1 VYVLIRPID
10 RKEFVERTFPY
21 VYSYMIYTDG
31 SRYYAKNGGTGVIE
45 YSNTDA
51 TNVIQYVVD
60 KVSNGGGRIFIKK
73 GTYPVS
79 NTVTISGNNIEII
92 GDYPTILGSPDFT
105 FPILRIY
112 NANNV
117 RVKGLIIDMQADW
130 STTRLKIAS
139 ANNIQVANSS
149 DVEIAY
155 NILKNAREY
164 NVHIGVYADTNTWM
178 QSPCDRV
185 WVHHNLVMGGRADG
199 IDTIASKHVII
210 ENNIVTGTGDD
221 AIAILAWMDNPV
233 KDVII
238 RSNIIYGHR
247 FSCFKLAHYYSSSG
261 PYAMKDIVIE
271 GNYCE
276 TTIDEGGGAVAIQY
290 ESSNVPP
297 DGIGQNIYVLNN
309 AIYTGNVRFHAISIW
324 HFTNPAPNYTFRNI
338 VIRGN
343 YISAVNDPLDT
354 STSPPK
360 LKDLYGIWVKDDT
373 KVNNLIIENNTIERF
388 KKAIF
393 LGPNNSAIIKNNI
406 FRYNFEQAVILW
418 KSKNVEISNNYIYDN
433 ARFRLYNNSW
443 APSVVFI
450 YNSSDV
456 NVARNVFRAGETQTY
471 DIGIYSN
478 SSDIYIV
485 DNDMF
490 NGYLLNAII
499 DDGTNTNVVFR
510 RNRGY
515 RTETSGVATITANS
529 TRVTVSHGLAKAPT
543 KVLITPLASP
553 PGKLWVENIT
563 ATSFDIA
570 TDTAPTADLKVAWYA
585 EC

>member
-1 VYVLIRPID
+1 MLIQPVN

-45 YSNTDA
+45 YSDTDA

-79 NTVTISGNNIEII
+79 KTVTISGNDIEII

-130 STTRLKIAS
+130 STTRLTGPS
-139 ANNIQVANSS
+139 ANNIQVANSKNI
-149 DVEIAY
+149 EIAY
-155 NILKNAREY
+155 NIIKNAREY
-164 NVHIGVYADTNTWM
+164 NVLVGAYIDETTGFR
-178 QSPCDRV
+178 SPCDNV
-185 WVHHNLVMGGRADG
+185 WIHHNLVMGGRADG
-199 IDTIASKHVII
+199 IDILAAKHVII

-233 KDVII
+233 EDVII
-238 RSNIIYGHR
+238 RSNIVYGHR
-247 FSCFKLAHYYSSSG
+247 FSCFKVVTYYGRTGS
-261 PYAMKDIVIE
+261 YAANNIIIE

-276 TTIDEGGGAVAIQY
+276 STIDEGDGAVTIKY
-290 ESSNVPP
+290 GSSQVPP
-297 DGIGQNIYVLNN
+297 DMIGRNIYVLNN
-309 AIYTGNVRFHAISIW
+309 IIYNGNVKNHAITIW
-324 HFTNPAPNYTFRNI
+324 WNFTPAPNYTFKNI

-343 YISAVNDPLDT
+343 YISSVNDPVDK
-354 STSPPK
+354 STSPPT
-360 LKDLYGIWVKDDT
+360 LKALNGIWVKENT
-373 KVNNLIIENNTIERF
+373 KVDGLVIENNTIEKFRS
-388 KKAIF
+388 AIV
-393 LGPNNSAIIKNNI
+393 LGTNNSAIIRNNVL
-406 FRYNFEQAVILW
+406 RYNFERAVDLVN
-418 KSKNVEISNNYIYDN
+418 SKNVEISGNYIYDN
-433 ARFRLYNNSW
+433 ARFRLYTSDW
-443 APSVVFI
+443 APHVVRI
-450 YNSSDV
+450 YGSSDV
-456 NVARNVFRAGETQTY
+456 IIARNVFRAGETQTN
-471 DIGIYSN
+471 GIAIVSSSSN
-478 SSDIYIV
+478 IYVV

-490 NGYLLNAII
+490 NGFLFNAVT

-515 RTETSGVATITANS
+515 ITETSGVGTIPANS
-529 TRVTVSHGLAKAPT
+529 TKVTVSHGLVKAPT

-563 ATSFDIA
+563 ATSFDIVA
-570 TDTAPTADLKVAWYA
+570 DTAPTVNLNVAWYA
-585 EC
+585 EV